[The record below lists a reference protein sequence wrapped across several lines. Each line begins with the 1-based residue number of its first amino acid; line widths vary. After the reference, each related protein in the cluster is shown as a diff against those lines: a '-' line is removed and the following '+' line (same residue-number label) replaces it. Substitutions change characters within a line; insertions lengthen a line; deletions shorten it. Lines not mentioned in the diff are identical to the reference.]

1 MVKRGVGLFIH
12 IQEGSVCK
20 NNLYEKDNSAKLG
33 AQKDLLGDK

>member
-20 NNLYEKDNSAKLG
+20 NDLYKKVNNAKLSI
-33 AQKDLLGDK
+33 QKDLLGDD